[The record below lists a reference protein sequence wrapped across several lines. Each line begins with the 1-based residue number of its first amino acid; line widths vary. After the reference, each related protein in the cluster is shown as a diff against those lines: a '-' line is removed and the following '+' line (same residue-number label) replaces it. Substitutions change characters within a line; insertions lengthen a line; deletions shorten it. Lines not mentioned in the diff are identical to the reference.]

1 MKVSIAHNINV
12 ILYRKEMRD
21 MLNGVFQE
29 LDRYGCMIEFLASGS
44 KDMKE
49 IAAYLKGK
57 GVPEST
63 VRGQINNIKDGK
75 TVLIVWEEPSTLKLN
90 YAVLENAVEMLGNL
104 LKMEKISIGENGV
117 GASYSNILMASKDTE
132 QQIDDLKKEVDDL
145 KAIIFQRDATIK
157 AMIEKENALSKELE
171 EAMKKTLELP
181 VIIVS
186 TEEILPEVSAWDGQ
200 FVSMHKKGTVLGF
213 DNEDQEE
220 AIQEEPIDE
229 KAEKKEGFI
238 LNYVNYVKRGIQKM
252 FTKTFMAG
260 RVNELLEKKGQTKF
274 VSNKNYVNNILKEPS
289 FTNQQKLAM
298 YAAFSEY
305 RHSDFEKLLNFA
317 GDNGIDANLLI
328 QWVESLGDELDY
340 LQIKNALRQFAKPTE
355 YKLKYDLAK
364 ELLLGVWQVEFYK
377 NGVPTRFR
385 LIAEP
390 DIEMIREKLGL
401 SESAFTYI
409 DYETY
414 EEVKENSE
422 EKK

>member
-1 MKVSIAHNINV
+1 MGVSIAHNINV
-12 ILYRKEMRD
+12 ILYRKEVRD

-29 LDRYGCMIEFLASGS
+29 LDRYSCMIEFLASGS

-75 TVLIVWEEPSTLKLN
+75 TVLIVWEEPSTLKIN
-90 YAVLENAVEMLGNL
+90 YAVLENAVETLGNL

>member
-1 MKVSIAHNINV
+1 
-12 ILYRKEMRD
+12 MR
-21 MLNGVFQE
+21 
-29 LDRYGCMIEFLASGS
+29 
-44 KDMKE
+44 
-49 IAAYLKGK
+49 
-57 GVPEST
+57 
-63 VRGQINNIKDGK
+63 
-75 TVLIVWEEPSTLKLN
+75 
-90 YAVLENAVEMLGNL
+90 
-104 LKMEKISIGENGV
+104 
-117 GASYSNILMASKDTE
+117 
-132 QQIDDLKKEVDDL
+132 
-145 KAIIFQRDATIK
+145 
-157 AMIEKENALSKELE
+157 
-171 EAMKKTLELP
+171 
-181 VIIVS
+181 
-186 TEEILPEVSAWDGQ
+186 
-200 FVSMHKKGTVLGF
+200 
-213 DNEDQEE
+213 
-220 AIQEEPIDE
+220 

-317 GDNGIDANLLI
+317 GDNGIDVNLLI

-409 DYETY
+409 DFETY
-414 EEVKENSE
+414 EEE
-422 EKK
+422 EKKNEGKE